1 MLTQEERL
9 SQLERS
15 MAAVNGAIS
24 DINHNETMLLGLVTK
39 QEEIIREVN
48 ARLAALNEHIDTFEQ
63 SVNSRLDI
71 HDKRFD
77 RLETRLDR
85 LETKFDEH
93 TTLLTQIL
101 ARLPEKP

>member
-48 ARLAALNEHIDTFEQ
+48 ARLAALNKHIDTFEQ
-63 SVNSRLDI
+63 GVNN
-71 HDKRFD
+71 RFD
-77 RLETRLDR
+77 LQNKRLDR
-85 LETKFDEH
+85 LETM
-93 TTLLTQIL
+93 LTQVL
-101 ARLPEKP
+101 SRLPEKP

>member
-48 ARLAALNEHIDTFEQ
+48 ARLAALNKHIDTFEQ
-63 SVNSRLDI
+63 GVNNRIDTFEQGVNN
-71 HDKRFD
+71 RFD
-77 RLETRLDR
+77 LQNKRLDR
-85 LETKFDEH
+85 LETM
-93 TTLLTQIL
+93 LTQVL
-101 ARLPEKP
+101 SRLPEKP